1 MGTSWTMVYAPVA
14 GSLGLSVIVASLPLL
29 VVALLLG
36 VWRAPAW
43 KAASLSLADRVRRCG
58 TRIWH
63 AGSLALSATVY
74 GAAFGLFP
82 IGWLVYSAILLFDV
96 TVEAGCFSAIEQS
109 LRRVSGD
116 QRLLVLLIAFCFG
129 AFIEG
134 TSGFGTP
141 VAVSASLLA
150 ALGLPAF
157 TAAAPVSGREH
168 RAGGVRRTGDADRD
182 AGRRHGAAARCR

>member
-1 MGTSWTMVYAPVA
+1 MFGTSWTQVYAPVA
-14 GSLGLSVIVASLPLL
+14 GSIGLSVIAAGLPLL

-43 KAASLSLADRVRRCG
+43 KAASLSLLTAFVVAVLVYRMPVP
-58 TRIWH
+58 
-63 AGSLALSATVY
+63 LALSATVY

-96 TVEAGCFSAIEQS
+96 TVEAGCFSAIQLS

-116 QRLLVLLIAFCFG
+116 QRLLVCSSVLSLARSS
-129 AFIEG
+129 EG

-141 VAVSASLLA
+141 VAVSA
-150 ALGLPAF
+150 
-157 TAAAPVSGREH
+157 
-168 RAGGVRRTGDADRD
+168 
-182 AGRRHGAAARCR
+182 RC